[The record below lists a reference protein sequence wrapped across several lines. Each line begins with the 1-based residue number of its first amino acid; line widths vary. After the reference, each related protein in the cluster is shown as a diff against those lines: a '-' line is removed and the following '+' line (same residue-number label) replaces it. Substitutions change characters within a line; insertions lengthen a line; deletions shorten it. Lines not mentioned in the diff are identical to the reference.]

1 MQENSAPESAVARGD
16 VVISVS
22 HVSKT
27 YKLYPSHQDRLKE
40 ALHPFRKRYHEEFSA
55 LNDVSFEI
63 RRGES
68 VGILGRNGAGKST
81 LLQLIAGVLKPTSG
95 TIKVAG
101 TISALLELGAGF
113 NPDLTGRENVLLAN
127 TIQGVSDKEAAER
140 ASAVE
145 SFADVGLFFDQ
156 PMKIYSSGMYAR
168 VAFAHAINVNP
179 DVLIVDEILG
189 VGDAKFQEKC
199 YSRINDLRETGV
211 SILFVSHSVDVIQRN
226 CGMAILLDQGRLVKY
241 DLADVSVA
249 TYHELLYGAKTIER
263 ANSKLLSTAGDPSS
277 QQPQVKEIP
286 SDSLLT
292 LFIQDRAT
300 TGTYKTKR
308 YYNSHERRLGNQDAE
323 IVDFLVSDNDNFQF
337 GVLAG
342 DEILNIYAKVQF
354 HRNVDKPQI
363 GWAIATPEGIIIAGA
378 NTVMH
383 GINLRTASRGEIV
396 IYKQEIRLGLCGG
409 QYFLNVGV
417 GEHRNEEWAYFDVR
431 RAVIHLAIKDL
442 GRGSGFCCIPS
453 SCKEVDALP
462 E

>member
-1 MQENSAPESAVARGD
+1 MLGNSVSGGRPVGD

-40 ALHPFRKRYHEEFSA
+40 ALHPFRKRYHEEYSA

-81 LLQLIAGVLKPTSG
+81 LLQLIAGVLNPTSG
-95 TIKVAG
+95 TVRVAG

-127 TIQGVSDKEAAER
+127 TIQGTDEKEIAER
-140 ASAVE
+140 LSLVE

-156 PMKIYSSGMYAR
+156 PMKVYSSGMYAR

-199 YSRINDLRETGV
+199 YNKINDLREAGV
-211 SILFVSHSVDVIQRN
+211 SILFVSHSMDVIQRN
-226 CGMAILLDQGRLVKY
+226 CDLAILLDQGRLVKY
-241 DLADVSVA
+241 DLADISVA
-249 TYHELLYGAKTIER
+249 TYHELLYGAKITDR
-263 ANSKLLSTAGDPSS
+263 AISEQMSAEIDLSS
-277 QQPQVKEIP
+277 QLSQAKVSQ

-292 LFIQDRAT
+292 SFIRDRSAT
-300 TGTYKTKR
+300 GAYKNKC
-308 YYNSHERRLGNQDAE
+308 YYNPHERRLGNHDAE
-323 IVDFLVSDNDNFQF
+323 IVDFLVSADDNFQF

-342 DEILNIYAKVQF
+342 NEILNIHIKIRFQ
-354 HRNVDKPQI
+354 RNVDRPEI
-363 GWAIATPEGIIIAGA
+363 GWAIATPEGIVIAGA

-383 GINLRTASRGEIV
+383 DVSLRPASKGEV
-396 IYKQEIRLGLCGG
+396 VVYKQELMLGLCGG
-409 QYFLNVGV
+409 QYFINIGV
-417 GEHRNEEWAYFDVR
+417 GEYRNEEWIYFDVR
-431 RAVIHLAIKDL
+431 RSVIHLAIKDI
-442 GRGSGFCCIPS
+442 GRGTGFFYIPS
-453 SCKEVDALP
+453 SCKEDDALSA
-462 E
+462 

>member
-1 MQENSAPESAVARGD
+1 MLINTAPEVATCGD
-16 VVISVS
+16 VAIAVS

-40 ALHPFRKRYHEEFSA
+40 ALHPFRKQYHQEFSA
-55 LNDVSFEI
+55 LHDVSFEI

-81 LLQLIAGVLKPTSG
+81 LLQLIAGILNPTFG
-95 TIKVAG
+95 TIRVAG

-113 NPDLTGRENVLLAN
+113 NPDLTGRENVILAN
-127 TIQGVSDKEAAER
+127 TIQGADESEIAER
-140 ASAVE
+140 VSLIE

-156 PMKIYSSGMYAR
+156 PMKVYSSGMYAR

-199 YSRINDLRETGV
+199 YSKINDLRKSGV

-226 CGMAILLDQGRLVKY
+226 CDLAILLDQGRLVKY

-249 TYHELLYGAKTIER
+249 TYHELLYGAKLI
-263 ANSKLLSTAGDPSS
+263 NSVISEQLSTEIDSS
-277 QQPQVKEIP
+277 NRQSLIEEIP
-286 SDSLLT
+286 SDFTLT
-292 LFIQDRAT
+292 SFIQNREIA
-300 TGTYKTKR
+300 GTYKAKC
-308 YYNSHERRLGNQDAE
+308 YYNPHERRLGNQDAE
-323 IVDFLVSDNDNFQF
+323 IVDFLVSANDDFHF

-342 DEILNIYAKVQF
+342 DETLNIYAKVKFQ
-354 HRNVDKPQI
+354 RNADKPQV
-363 GWAIATPEGIIIAGA
+363 GWAIATPEGIVIAGA
-378 NTVMH
+378 NTVMQ
-383 GINLRTASRGEIV
+383 GINLRAASRGEIV
-396 IYKQEIRLGLCGG
+396 VYKQEIRLSLCGG
-409 QYFLNVGV
+409 QYFLNLGV
-417 GEHRNEEWAYFDVR
+417 GEHRNEEWIYFDVR

-442 GRGSGFCCIPS
+442 GRGSGFFRVTS
-453 SCKEVDALP
+453 DCKEINAIS